1 MMLVMISSVALD
13 PISMRMSPRD
23 MDTGVGDTELYGL
36 CKSGELRKSLKSREG
51 VVVILVDCEEG
62 IIPVDGVIGT
72 ISGTTESTIVSLRR
86 CFQ

>member
-1 MMLVMISSVALD
+1 
-13 PISMRMSPRD
+13 
-23 MDTGVGDTELYGL
+23 MDTGVGATELYGL
-36 CKSGELRKSLKSREG
+36 CKSGELRNSLKSREG

-62 IIPVDGVIGT
+62 IIPVDGVIGA